1 MIFDM
6 LLPILIAVLVWW
18 VSTGILIWLVGRS
31 EPVRLMAAIAF
42 SLLMIGSTFAVVE
55 LRETTSLMGVYAG
68 FLVGIALW
76 AWHEAMLL
84 FGYISGPRRSDCPS
98 GLEGWQR
105 FKVSAQTVIH
115 HELLIALHAVL
126 IIWLSFAGANQVAA
140 ATFVLLWGMRISA
153 KMLIFFGAPNASH
166 HFLPMHLKY
175 LSTYFNT
182 CQRTRLFP
190 LFLVA
195 TSAVACVLLFNGL
208 SQPAGSIEAV
218 GSLLLG
224 TLALLAVFEHI
235 ALILPIPDQ
244 RLWAW
249 AVRKKEAVNTNQ
261 PKDTLEYG
269 RT

>member
-1 MIFDM
+1 M
-6 LLPILIAVLVWW
+6 LDTLVPILVAVLVWW

-31 EPVRLMAAIAF
+31 EPARMAAAVGL
-42 SLLMIGSTFAVVE
+42 SLIVVGATFAVVE
-55 LRETTSLMGVYAG
+55 LRENSSVLGIYAG
-68 FLVGIALW
+68 FLVGIAMW

-84 FGYISGPRRSDCPS
+84 FGYISGPRRSDCPT
-98 GLEGWQR
+98 GLNSWER
-105 FKVSAQTVIH
+105 FKVSTQTVIH
-115 HELLIALHAVL
+115 HEVLIALHAVL
-126 IIWLSFAGANQVAA
+126 IIWLSLAGTNQVAA

-153 KMLIFFGAPNASH
+153 KLLIFFGAPNASH

-182 CQRTRLFP
+182 RRRTRAFP
-190 LFLVA
+190 IFLVL
-195 TSAVACVLLFNGL
+195 TSAVACFLLYNGL
-208 SQPAGSIEAV
+208 IHQAGTVDAIA
-218 GSLLLG
+218 SLLLG

-249 AVRKKEAVNTNQ
+249 AVRKKETVNTNQ
-261 PKDTLEYG
+261 QKDTLEYG

>member
-1 MIFDM
+1 MFDT
-6 LLPILIAVLVWW
+6 LLPILIAVFAWW

-31 EPVRLMAAIAF
+31 ERVRLAAAIVL
-42 SLLMIGSTFAVVE
+42 SSLMIGSTFAVVE
-55 LRETTSLMGVYAG
+55 LRETTSMLGVYAG
-68 FLVGIALW
+68 FLVGILLW

-84 FGYISGPRRSDCPS
+84 FGYISGPRRSNCPT
-98 GLEGWQR
+98 GLDGWQR

-115 HELLIALHAVL
+115 HEILIALHAGL
-126 IIWLSFAGANQVAA
+126 IIWLSFNGTNQVAA

-182 CQRTRLFP
+182 RQRTRLFP
-190 LFLVA
+190 LFLVL
-195 TSAVACVLLFNGL
+195 TSAVACFLLFNGL
-208 SQPAGSIEAV
+208 FQQAASLEAV
-218 GSLLLG
+218 SNMLLG

-249 AVRKKEAVNTNQ
+249 AVRNKETVKTDQ
-261 PKDTLEYG
+261 HKETLEYG